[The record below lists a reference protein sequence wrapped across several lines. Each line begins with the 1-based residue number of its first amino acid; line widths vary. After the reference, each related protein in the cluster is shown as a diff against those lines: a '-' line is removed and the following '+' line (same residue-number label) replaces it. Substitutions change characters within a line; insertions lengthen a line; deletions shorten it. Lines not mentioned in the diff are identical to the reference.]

1 MFSPAFLSGQTT
13 CTVWP
18 TACIACSKTKISY
31 SSLNSPTSMR
41 IFLPG
46 MVRVSLF
53 CALIRIV
60 SDAVA
65 VGRVPIQV
73 EDPVQLVG
81 TGRRQGLR
89 VLPLA
94 ERRKPVDRLHAS

>member
-31 SSLNSPTSMR
+31 SSLNSPTSIR

-46 MVRVSLF
+46 IGLLLVLS
-53 CALIRIV
+53 AIV
-60 SDAVA
+60 VDPVPI
-65 VGRVPIQV
+65 GRVPVQIQNGSKI
-73 EDPVQLVG
+73 EG
-81 TGRRQGLR
+81 
-89 VLPLA
+89 A
-94 ERRKPVDRLHAS
+94 